1 MAMSRQK
8 RDRIDQLNKKLR
20 NLRKRLKNAKK
31 SNDVAQQDLIA
42 AQIARTE
49 EELISI
55 LAGTNRKPNKTP
67 QGGNHPL

>member
-8 RDRIDQLNKKLR
+8 RDRIDQLNEKLR

-31 SNDVAQQDLIA
+31 SNDVVLQDLIA

-67 QGGNHPL
+67 PGENRSL